1 MDAQERIEEA
11 RRRFGRSLVGLWSTA
26 VGTFNMVMD
35 QHWEIR
41 PDGTG
46 KFTDT
51 GPFGYPRSETHFE
64 WRQPAEGVF
73 ELRLIRYV
81 ALQPDYEAELDEDEL
96 QWQTI
101 RYDFVVVGT
110 EFGSEMGMVD
120 LAQAGSEHDETF
132 LLERSN
138 AVGQTRKTYIE
149 QRCIDL
155 IKVERKTLKRLGK
168 KAHVFIDV
176 ANDWLDI
183 NRAILD
189 TYPGRQAWSFLL
201 ITFWGLFK
209 EVTWL
214 QFFFAAGNYPL
225 VLSRLRFT

>member
-1 MDAQERIEEA
+1 VDDQQRIEEA
-11 RRRFGRSLVGLWSTA
+11 RRRFGQSLVGQWSTA

-73 ELRLIRYV
+73 ELRLVKNI
-81 ALQPDYEAELDEDEL
+81 ALQPGYEWELDEYER

-110 EFGSEMGMVD
+110 AFGDEIGMVD
-120 LAQAGSEHDETF
+120 RAQLGSEHAGF
-132 LLERSN
+132 LNSLAPLAYR
-138 AVGQTRKTYIE
+138 GILQ
-149 QRCIDL
+149 
-155 IKVERKTLKRLGK
+155 KR
-168 KAHVFIDV
+168 D
-176 ANDWLDI
+176 
-183 NRAILD
+183 
-189 TYPGRQAWSFLL
+189 
-201 ITFWGLFK
+201 
-209 EVTWL
+209 
-214 QFFFAAGNYPL
+214 
-225 VLSRLRFT
+225 